1 MTATFDRLTTPSNFA
16 DYKIDTGHRTIGLG
30 AGFVG
35 LMIAM
40 AVVVIGL
47 VAANEL
53 TQGNEETVS
62 ELVAVGFGLNTLAL
76 ATLKIGIAVVLIGIL
91 VRLWLRVESIK
102 SSLPALRAGGT
113 DEPIKTGNAT
123 TPYGAATVSSTV
135 PKTLPIHKMAR
146 TMWAPMLAMG
156 YMAVVA
162 GLVVSWVWAG
172 NVGTST
178 GVAAAAWTQ
187 GLQFL
192 GEGLVL
198 SGIAFL
204 LGSILAG
211 LREGGG
217 QVQEALGVPVKTL
230 KMPTTAKAFVALMM
244 AGLMVSVVQFILYL
258 VTTGFDT
265 LQDVQ
270 TWFAFLG
277 PLRELGLGLILAGIT
292 LALATIANVL
302 GFQFWRIRD
311 IVKTGQ

>member
-1 MTATFDRLTTPSNFA
+1 MAVAFDRLTTPNDVS
-16 DYKIDTGHRTIGLG
+16 DYSIDTGHRQIGLG
-30 AGFVG
+30 AGLVG

-40 AVVVIGL
+40 AVVIIGL

-53 TQGNEETVS
+53 TQGNDETVA
-62 ELVAVGFGLNTLAL
+62 ELVAVGFGLNTVAL
-76 ATLKIGIAVVLIGIL
+76 ATLKVGIAIVLIGIL

-102 SSLPALRAGGT
+102 SSLPALKADAGDQT
-113 DEPIKTGNAT
+113 VKTGDIN
-123 TPYGAATVSSTV
+123 TPYGAATVGTDV
-135 PKTLPIHKMAR
+135 PKALPIHRMAR
-146 TMWAPMLAMG
+146 TMWAPMLVMG

-162 GLVVSWVWAG
+162 GLIISFVWAG

-178 GVAAAAWTQ
+178 GVGASAWTQ

-192 GEGLVL
+192 GEGMVL
-198 SGIAFL
+198 AGISFL

-217 QVQEALGVPVKTL
+217 QVQAALGVPVKTL
-230 KMPTTAKAFVALMM
+230 KMPNTAKAFVALMM
-244 AGLMVSVVQFILYL
+244 AGLMVSIVQFILYL
-258 VTTGFDT
+258 ITIGFDT

-277 PLRELGLGLILAGIT
+277 PLRELGLGLLLAGIT

-311 IVKTGQ
+311 IVKTGR